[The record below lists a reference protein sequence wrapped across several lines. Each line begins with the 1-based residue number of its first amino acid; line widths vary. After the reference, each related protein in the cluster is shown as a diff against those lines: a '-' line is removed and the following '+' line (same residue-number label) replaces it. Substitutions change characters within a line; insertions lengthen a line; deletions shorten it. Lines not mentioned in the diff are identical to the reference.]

1 LRLLEITSLFTI
13 ESQPSSSSSNPVQLL
28 RIAVS
33 EFLKSGLFSEGFP
46 EKLAL
51 FPFSKLNG
59 VMTSSSSSK
68 KKTEDNTKVFGKEF
82 FDSISMAYSEYLTTD
97 LMNINDISSTLFKFS
112 NQTHDISF
120 GYGLSLLFQLYSSKS
135 SVSVTETQTE
145 HGKEKEFEKEMKRH
159 RIRLLHISI
168 CMIITIDNLVRK
180 NLSSSSSKR
189 IETIGTYIQLQILN
203 ALKEALDS
211 IGTSMSNDETIQ
223 SYVNILASINRT
235 STAKIIEE
243 GFNTITTTHY

>member
-1 LRLLEITSLFTI
+1 
-13 ESQPSSSSSNPVQLL
+13 
-28 RIAVS
+28 
-33 EFLKSGLFSEGFP
+33 
-46 EKLAL
+46 
-51 FPFSKLNG
+51 
-59 VMTSSSSSK
+59 
-68 KKTEDNTKVFGKEF
+68 
-82 FDSISMAYSEYLTTD
+82 
-97 LMNINDISSTLFKFS
+97 
-112 NQTHDISF
+112 
-120 GYGLSLLFQLYSSKS
+120 
-135 SVSVTETQTE
+135 
-145 HGKEKEFEKEMKRH
+145 MKRH